1 MERFRRE
8 LDEVVFVRDQ
18 HDLFKTFEVENII
31 QCAALSAAAS
41 LERTESR
48 WLPWHYR
55 SDFPEKDDANWLKHI
70 AITQG
75 AQPGEIDIQH
85 KDIIKMAE
93 RGGA

>member
-31 QCAALSAAAS
+31 QCAALSATAS

-70 AITQG
+70 VVTQG

-85 KDIIKMAE
+85 KDIIKMAD
-93 RGGA
+93 RGGV